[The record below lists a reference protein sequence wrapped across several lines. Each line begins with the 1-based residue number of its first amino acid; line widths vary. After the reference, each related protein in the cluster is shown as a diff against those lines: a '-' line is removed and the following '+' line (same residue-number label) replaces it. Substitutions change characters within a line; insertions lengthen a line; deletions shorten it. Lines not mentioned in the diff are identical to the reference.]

1 MTVAPAINGVTATCA
16 DFPGLGHTYFVNI
29 VFRRAGWDGQ
39 NERER
44 GRLSSP
50 PLSLFSPIF
59 LFCKKK
65 SESCFDKLFALLQ
78 SQMYALEECLYDF
91 DAKGYIVD
99 IESNLYKQITVR
111 IEPVLQVVFVVEFV
125 NNLVHS
131 LMLGF
136 RDGTPPNANCA
147 ELVFVFI
154 QIDDEKV
161 TIFLDNNL
169 TFNGIVIRI

>member
-1 MTVAPAINGVTATCA
+1 
-16 DFPGLGHTYFVNI
+16 
-29 VFRRAGWDGQ
+29 
-39 NERER
+39 
-44 GRLSSP
+44 
-50 PLSLFSPIF
+50 
-59 LFCKKK
+59 
-65 SESCFDKLFALLQ
+65 
-78 SQMYALEECLYDF
+78 MYALEECLYDF
-91 DAKGYIVD
+91 DAKGYIID

-131 LMLGF
+131 LTLGF